1 MKISLPHT
9 LQLTSRL
16 VLVFVLI
23 STFAWSQNATLKG
36 RVTTTDGKAAEF
48 VNVIL
53 KGTNKGVVA
62 DVEGNYELT
71 NIKPG
76 NYTLQASF
84 VGLTPL
90 SKKITLTA
98 GQVLEENVELAANS
112 QQLQEVFV
120 TANPSKY
127 VSDYPSISLRLKTP
141 LLELPQN
148 IQVVT
153 AQTLKD
159 QQIFD
164 MSEGVTRNV
173 SGAARSEHWET
184 YARISMRG
192 SRIAAFRNGMNVTEV
207 WGPLTEDMSM
217 VERIEIVKG
226 PAGFMLASGEPSGF
240 YNVVTKKPT
249 GITKAEATMTVGSFG
264 TYRSS
269 MDFDG
274 KLSKDEKVLYRLN
287 LMGQMKGTHRNY
299 EFNNRVSI
307 APVIKF
313 QINPTTSLTA
323 EYTLQGVGMSPIGSA
338 YAFSPKGISDLPH
351 DFTMLEPNMRTTNIK
366 DQSLFITLS
375 HSINANWKFTGQ
387 VAYLHFDQVGES
399 LWASGFSGDTLKR
412 TSSIWDILGQ
422 TKVGQFFV
430 NGDVQTGGIKHRILT
445 GIDMGNKDFYH
456 DWSQGGIVGDL
467 NVYKPVYGQ
476 IPAKNYAVYDRSL
489 GIRERGVHYNNVYT
503 ALYAQDE
510 IRLANDKLRVTLAG
524 RYTSTNDIDPYS
536 GTVKSGKFTPRF
548 GLSYSINK
556 STSVYAVYD
565 ESFIPQAGGTFEGKK
580 FDPIVGNNKE
590 VGIKKEWLDGRWN
603 ASASVYR
610 ITKNNVLTAD
620 PNHQFFSIQLGQ
632 TQTQGIELD
641 LRGQI
646 VSGLD
651 ITMNYALTDAK
662 ITKDTDNKQVNKQV
676 PGTDKHIANA
686 WLSYRIQSGKAS
698 GLGLSLGVQNTSG
711 RTNWYGIYNPDVDP
725 SMPNYTRFDGAVSYQ
740 LNKFGIAL
748 NVNNI
753 FNKYLI
759 TGGAYYPW
767 SSSYYSQVEALRNA
781 RLSINYKF

>member
-1 MKISLPHT
+1 MKSSFIKSSIIL
-9 LQLTSRL
+9 LIASIQ
-16 VLVFVLI
+16 VL
-23 STFAWSQNATLKG
+23 FAQSGSIKG
-36 RVTTTDGKAAEF
+36 KITTADGKPAEF
-48 VNVIL
+48 VSVVL
-53 KGTNKGVVA
+53 KGTTKGSVA
-62 DVEGNYELT
+62 DAEGNYQIS
-71 NIKPG
+71 NVKDG
-76 NYTLQASF
+76 NYTVQATF
-84 VGLTPL
+84 VGLKTE
-90 SKKITLTA
+90 SKKITVANAQTQNLDF
-98 GQVLEENVELAANS
+98 VLEANAN
-112 QQLQEVFV
+112 QLQEVMV
-120 TANPSKY
+120 SANPSKY

-153 AQTLKD
+153 AQALKD

-192 SRIAAFRNGMNVTEV
+192 SRLAAFRNGMNVTEV

-226 PAGFMLASGEPSGF
+226 PAGFMLASGEPSGC

-274 KLSKDEKVLYRLN
+274 RLSNDGKVLYRLN

-299 EFNNRVSI
+299 EFNNRVSV

-313 QINPTTSLTA
+313 QINPSTSLTA
-323 EYTLQGVGMSPIGSA
+323 EYTYQGVKMSPIGSA
-338 YAFSPKGISDLPH
+338 YAFSPKGIDDLPYN
-351 DFTMLEPNMRTTNIK
+351 FTPLEPNMKTTNIN
-366 DQSLFITLS
+366 DQSLFVTLS
-375 HSINANWKFTGQ
+375 HAINENWKFTGQ
-387 VAYLHFDQVGES
+387 LAYLHFGQQGES
-399 LWASGFSGDTLKR
+399 LWAAGFSGDTLQR

-422 TKVGQFFV
+422 TRVGQFFV
-430 NGDVQTGGIKHRILT
+430 NGDVQTGALKHRILT

-456 DWSQGGIVGDL
+456 DWSQGGIIGNL
-467 NVYKPVYGQ
+467 NVYNPVYGQ

-489 GIRERGVHYNNVYT
+489 SVKERGVHYNNVYT
-503 ALYAQDE
+503 AFYAQDE
-510 IRLANDKLRVTLAG
+510 VRLLNDKLRVTLAG
-524 RYTSTNDIDPYS
+524 RYTTTNDIDPYS
-536 GTVKSGKFTPRF
+536 GTIGTGKFTPRF
-548 GLSYSINK
+548 GLSYSLDK

-580 FDPIVGNNKE
+580 FDPIVGDNKE

-603 ASASVYR
+603 ASVSLYR

-620 PNHQFFSIQLGQ
+620 PNHQNFSIQLGQ
-632 TQTQGIELD
+632 TQTQGIEFD
-641 LRGQI
+641 VRGQI
-646 VSGLD
+646 FTGLD
-651 ITMNYALTDAK
+651 ITMNYAFTDAK
-662 ITKDTDNKQVNKQV
+662 VTKDTDGSQVSKQVA
-676 PGTDKHIANA
+676 GTDKHISNA
-686 WLSYRIQSGKAS
+686 WLNYRVQSGKAT
-698 GLGLSLGVQNTSG
+698 GLGVSFGVQNASG
-711 RTNWYGIYNPDVDP
+711 RTNWYGVYNKDVDP
-725 SMPNYTRFDGAVSYQ
+725 SMPAYTRFDGAISYQ
-740 LNKFGIAL
+740 MNKFGIAL

-753 FNKYLI
+753 FDTYLI

-767 SSSYYSQVEALRNA
+767 NKSYYAQIEAKRNV